1 MLQDIRKSSQGTT
14 AKIIIGIIVLA
25 FAGFGVESI
34 LLGGGSN
41 AVAEVNGEE
50 IGPGELQQAIY
61 TQRQRIIAMMGDNLD
76 PAMLE
81 EDRLSGRAL
90 ESLIGRKLL
99 SQSADDMGLAVSES
113 EIGAQVA
120 SMQEFQV
127 SGKFSPELYKSAL
140 ASAGY
145 TPASFKRTLGE
156 DILVNQIR
164 SGLAGSEFSTPA
176 ELALNA
182 RILAEQRDLR
192 YMTVPRDAFVPEE
205 EPSEEALRAWFE
217 AHASDYRTKEAVD
230 IEYVELTEEDFY
242 APVEESLVLQAY
254 EEARMD
260 YQYRARSKVSHILFT
275 DDGDTPVAERLA
287 AAQAQ
292 LDAGADFAEVAAEFS
307 DDVGSAGLGGDL
319 GYTSGDTF
327 PAEMEA
333 AISRLEPGQ
342 VSAPV
347 QTEAGTHL
355 LLVTAREDAQLPPL
369 EEMRSELEARV
380 QQQEAAV
387 ELLRTVEA
395 LRDISFNADDLATP
409 AAELGLEVA
418 TAEGITRDHSEGL
431 FADANLLQAAWA
443 EDVLLAGHNSD
454 VIEIAG
460 GRYVALRVEALH
472 EPRQLTFAEVRDDV
486 LARLM
491 EERTGEALDAAAAE
505 LLAQLRDGRS
515 MEALATERG
524 FQWQVELG
532 ADRRNA
538 NVPFDVLNRSFEL
551 PDGAIG
557 RVDSNTGDVML
568 VEVVR
573 VSAGDYESLQTA
585 EQRQMQRQTML
596 EYGAAVNTDYERRLR
611 DSAEIE
617 TVL

>member
-14 AKIIIGIIVLA
+14 AKIIIGIIILA

-34 LLGGGSN
+34 LLGGGGNS
-41 AVAEVNGEE
+41 VAEVNGED

-76 PAMLE
+76 PAMLD
-81 EDRLSGRAL
+81 EDRLSGPAL
-90 ESLIGRKLL
+90 EALIGRKLL
-99 SQSADDMGLAVSES
+99 TQSAAGMELAVSEA

-127 SGKFSPELYKSAL
+127 NGQFSPDLYKSTL

-145 TPASFKRTLGE
+145 TPASFKRTLSE

-192 YMTVPRDAFVPEE
+192 YMTVPRDAFVPQE
-205 EPSEEALRAWFE
+205 EPSEDALRAWYE
-217 AHASDYRTKEAVD
+217 AHASDYRTKESID
-230 IEYVELTEEDFY
+230 IEYIELSEEDFY
-242 APVEESLVLQAY
+242 APVEESLILQAY

-260 YQYRARSKVSHILFT
+260 YQYKARSKVSHILFT
-275 DDGDTPVAERLA
+275 DDGDAPVAERVA
-287 AAQAQ
+287 AARAR
-292 LDAGADFAEVAAEFS
+292 LDAGAEFAEVAAEFS
-307 DDVGSAGLGGDL
+307 DDVGSAGFGGDL

-333 AISRLEPGQ
+333 AISQLQPGQ
-342 VSAPV
+342 VSSPV

-369 EEMRSELEARV
+369 EEMRPELEARV

-387 ELLRTVEA
+387 ELLRTVET

-409 AAELGLEVA
+409 AAELGLELA
-418 TAEGITRDHSEGL
+418 TAKGITRDQSEGL
-431 FADANLLQAAWA
+431 FANDSLQQAAWA
-443 EDVLLAGHNSD
+443 EDVLLGGHNSD
-454 VIEIAG
+454 VIEIPG
-460 GRYVALRVEALH
+460 GRYVALRVEAMR
-472 EPRQLTFAEVRDDV
+472 EPRQLSFSEVREDV
-486 LARLM
+486 VARVV
-491 EERTGEALDAAAAE
+491 EERTQQALDAAAAQ
-505 LLAQLRDGRS
+505 LLAQLREGRS

-532 ADRRNA
+532 ADRRNT
-538 NVPFDVLNRSFEL
+538 NVPFEVLNRSFEL
-551 PDGAIG
+551 PENAVD
-557 RVDSNTGDVML
+557 RVYGNTGDVML

-573 VSAGDYESLQTA
+573 VSAGDYESLDSG

-596 EYGAAVNTDYERRLR
+596 EYGAMVNTDYERGLR
-611 DSAEIE
+611 ESAEIE